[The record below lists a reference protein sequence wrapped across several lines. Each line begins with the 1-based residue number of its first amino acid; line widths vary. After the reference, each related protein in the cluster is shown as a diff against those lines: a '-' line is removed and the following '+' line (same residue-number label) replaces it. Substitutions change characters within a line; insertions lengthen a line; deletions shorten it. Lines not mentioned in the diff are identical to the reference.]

1 MCLWQKCFWSFILVL
16 WIDVKIILQ
25 KHPILQLL
33 KKIIKDIIY
42 NLLLNLT
49 PSTEFFSWTH
59 IKYVNDN
66 RIRYNYLH

>member
-1 MCLWQKCFWSFILVL
+1 MTKVFLKFYISIMNRCKNYLTEHK
-16 WIDVKIILQ
+16 

-49 PSTEFFSWTH
+49 PSTEFFS
-59 IKYVNDN
+59 
-66 RIRYNYLH
+66 